1 MTYREAVR
9 ETAGQLRAAG
19 IENETA
25 ESLFLLEFACGME
38 RKDYLLSQMEEM
50 PPEQWERYRAAA
62 AKRCGHIPLQHLT
75 GEQEFMGLPFTVNRH
90 VLIPR
95 QDTEVLVEEALKIL
109 RSGWP
114 QEQELQPD
122 GQASGEAAQEKLRV
136 LDLCTG
142 SGCIAVSLKALC
154 PQIQVSAADLSADAL
169 SVARENAQRNH
180 TEIHFVQSDLF
191 ADISGCFQMIV
202 SNPPYIPSREIPAL
216 MPEVRE
222 HEPLLA
228 LDGGADGLGFYRR
241 IIAEGVGHLE
251 SGGWLLFE
259 IGYDQGEAVSACMRA
274 YDFTE
279 IEVVRD
285 LAGLDRV
292 VKGRRK

>member
-38 RKDYLLSQMEEM
+38 RKDYLLSKMEEM

-95 QDTEVLVEEALKIL
+95 QDTEVLVEEALKRAKSGMKIL
-109 RSGWP
+109 
-114 QEQELQPD
+114 D
-122 GQASGEAAQEKLRV
+122 M
-136 LDLCTG
+136 CTG
-142 SGCIAVSLKALC
+142 SGCILLSVLSNCPSVMGTGVDLSEKALETARKN
-154 PQIQVSAADLSADAL
+154 AADLKIKAEFL
-169 SVARENAQRNH
+169 H
-180 TEIHFVQSDLF
+180 SDLF
-191 ADISGCFQMIV
+191 KQVEGSFDLIL
-202 SNPPYIPSREIPAL
+202 SNPPYIRTDVIPTL
-216 MPEVRE
+216 MPEVRD
-222 HEPLLA
+222 HEPWMA
-228 LDGGADGLGFYRR
+228 LDGKEDGLYFYRK
-241 IIAEGVGHLE
+241 ILE
-251 SGGWLLFE
+251 QAGAYLIPGGWLCFE
-259 IGYDQGEAVSACMRA
+259 IGYDQGEDLRA
-274 YDFTE
+274 LMQRQGLEQIE
-279 IEVVRD
+279 IVKD

-292 VKGRRK
+292 AVGRKK